1 MILAKLKDK
10 LLNRFVP
17 PKQVKPSIIYLQKY
31 NAILETIK
39 ENKDNR
45 LVFKLNNGLSLI
57 LREAPHS
64 DRLVFEQVYV
74 DKEYLPICEYFINN
88 LNSEESGQINIIDA
102 GANVG
107 YTSLFF
113 NSVFPSAKIIAIE
126 PDNQNF
132 LILSENISLNQL
144 ENKIVPLKM
153 ALLGKADIN
162 LLTKTDFRDGKDWA
176 ITVEETN
183 IKTDL
188 KSTSISQILSQ
199 FQINEIDILKIDIE
213 GAERYLFEEDSDL
226 TYLNRVKS
234 LIIEIHDEFNCRS
247 QIYYKLK
254 KNGFVIVNLGES
266 TMALNTKYIN
276 IFVKNNS

>member
-1 MILAKLKDK
+1 MILTKLKHK

-17 PKQVKPSIIYLQKY
+17 PNPVKPSIIYLQKY
-31 NAILETIK
+31 NVILETIK

-45 LVFKLNNGLSLI
+45 MIFNLKNGLSLI

-88 LNSEESGQINIIDA
+88 LISEESGQINIIDA

-153 ALLGKADIN
+153 ALLEKADIN

-183 IKTDL
+183 LQTDL

-199 FQINEIDILKIDIE
+199 FKLNEIDILKIDIE
-213 GAERYLFEEDSDL
+213 GAERYLFEENSDL
-226 TYLNRVKS
+226 NYLNHVKS

-247 QIYYKLK
+247 QIYDQLK
-254 KNGFVIVNLGES
+254 MKGFVIVNLGES

-276 IFVKNNS
+276 ILVKNNS